1 MGDIINYDIDNV
13 VRGRIVSVSIKLMMK
28 NLVVSELLSMNISS
42 VNLEVSIP
50 YLRIYG
56 KGDKE
61 RIVAITDKTAEHQK
75 DYLKVYHEVI
85 DPDAPLIYTVIKGH
99 KESIRIFRNAAIRI
113 CSAGPG
119 RLICIRMEQNLNSF
133 PVYWGIP
140 QLRQHVFMQFLQLI

>member
-1 MGDIINYDIDNV
+1 
-13 VRGRIVSVSIKLMMK
+13 
-28 NLVVSELLSMNISS
+28 MNISS

-61 RIVAITDKTAEHQK
+61 RIVAITDKTAEHLK

-99 KESIRIFRNAAIRI
+99 KDRMSVGNVERIIKN
-113 CSAGPG
+113 
-119 RLICIRMEQNLNSF
+119 
-133 PVYWGIP
+133 
-140 QLRQHVFMQFLQLI
+140 MQFRSAQSIESSGTLLSAYVPQNGSD

>member
-1 MGDIINYDIDNV
+1 
-13 VRGRIVSVSIKLMMK
+13 
-28 NLVVSELLSMNISS
+28 MNISS

-99 KESIRIFRNAAIRI
+99 KDRMSVGNVERIIKKYIAQIHSKNSAIPKYFFIMYDTVLSTELVIISIFF
-113 CSAGPG
+113 
-119 RLICIRMEQNLNSF
+119 NSIDSPIYTF
-133 PVYWGIP
+133 
-140 QLRQHVFMQFLQLI
+140 